1 MLTACSALALAACG
15 GGENEVERRTD
26 TRPTIESAVAE
37 RLATRS
43 DKVASLL
50 SSGDAC
56 GAKQEAGRLRAE
68 LTTAIDDRAIPE
80 LYLEDLSG
88 LINELVAQ
96 IPPCEVAQPQPL
108 PPPDTDREKNE
119 RKKQKKQDK
128 KKHDHHDDDDDDK
141 GDE

>member
-26 TRPTIESAVAE
+26 TRPTIESGVAE

-96 IPPCEVAQPQPL
+96 IPPCEVAQPQP
-108 PPPDTDREKNE
+108 PPDTDREKNE

-128 KKHDHHDDDDDDK
+128 KKHDHHDDDDDK

>member
-1 MLTACSALALAACG
+1 LALAACG

-37 RLATRS
+37 RLAIHS

-88 LINELVAQ
+88 VVNELVAQ
-96 IPPCEVAQPQPL
+96 IPPCEVAQPQP
-108 PPPDTDREKNE
+108 PPDTDRKKNE

-128 KKHDHHDDDDDDK
+128 KKHDHDDDDDNDK
-141 GDE
+141 DGE

>member
-1 MLTACSALALAACG
+1 LALAACG

-37 RLATRS
+37 RLATHS

-68 LTTAIDDRAIPE
+68 LTTAIDDRVIPE

-88 LINELVAQ
+88 VVNELVAQ
-96 IPPCEVAQPQPL
+96 IPPCEVAQPQP
-108 PPPDTDREKNE
+108 PPDMDREKNE
-119 RKKQKKQDK
+119 KKKKKKKQDK
-128 KKHDHHDDDDDDK
+128 KKHDHDDDDDK

>member
-37 RLATRS
+37 RLATHS

-88 LINELVAQ
+88 VVNELVAQ
-96 IPPCEVAQPQPL
+96 IPPCEVAQQPQ

-128 KKHDHHDDDDDDK
+128 KKHDHDDDDDNDK
-141 GDE
+141 DGE

>member
-1 MLTACSALALAACG
+1 LALAACG

-26 TRPTIESAVAE
+26 TRPTIESTVAE
-37 RLATRS
+37 RLATHS

-88 LINELVAQ
+88 VVNELVAQ
-96 IPPCEVAQPQPL
+96 IPPCEVAQPQP
-108 PPPDTDREKNE
+108 PPDMDREKNE
-119 RKKQKKQDK
+119 KKKKKKKQDK
-128 KKHDHHDDDDDDK
+128 KKHDHDDDDDK

>member
-1 MLTACSALALAACG
+1 VALTACG

-43 DKVASLL
+43 DKIASLL
-50 SSGDAC
+50 ESGDAC
-56 GAKQEAGRLRAE
+56 GAKDEAARLRAE
-68 LTTAIDDRAIPE
+68 LTEAINGQAIPE

-88 LINELVAQ
+88 AANELAAQ
-96 IPPCEVAQPQPL
+96 IPPCEVAQPQP
-108 PPPDTDREKNE
+108 PPDTDREKKE
-119 RKKQKKQDK
+119 K
-128 KKHDHHDDDDDDK
+128 KKRDKNKHDDDDDK

>member
-37 RLATRS
+37 RLATHS

-68 LTTAIDDRAIPE
+68 LTTAIDDRVIPE

-88 LINELVAQ
+88 VVNELVAQ
-96 IPPCEVAQPQPL
+96 IPPCEVAQPQP
-108 PPPDTDREKNE
+108 PPDMDREKNE
-119 RKKQKKQDK
+119 KKKKKKKQDK
-128 KKHDHHDDDDDDK
+128 KKHDHDDDDDK

>member
-26 TRPTIESAVAE
+26 TRPTIESGVAE
-37 RLATRS
+37 RLATHS

-88 LINELVAQ
+88 VVNELVAQ
-96 IPPCEVAQPQPL
+96 IPPCEVAQQ

>member
-26 TRPTIESAVAE
+26 TRPTIESGVAE

-88 LINELVAQ
+88 VVNELVAQ
-96 IPPCEVAQPQPL
+96 IPPCEVAQPQP
-108 PPPDTDREKNE
+108 PPDTDREKNE
-119 RKKQKKQDK
+119 RKQKKQDK
-128 KKHDHHDDDDDDK
+128 KKHDDDDDDDK
-141 GDE
+141 DGE